1 MMFSNQTNICTMKAL
16 NWIAVTSV
24 AVGALFILT
33 GILSGLL
40 GINFMGSYTI
50 NFFLAADSFFL
61 LAIALFFFALMHQ
74 RGKGSF

>member
-1 MMFSNQTNICTMKAL
+1 MKAL

-33 GILSGLL
+33 GILSGIF

-50 NFFLAADSFFL
+50 NFFLASDSFFL
-61 LAIALFFFALMHQ
+61 LAIALSMLGLLNQKDRKKA
-74 RGKGSF
+74 